1 MLAILKKELN
11 IFFATPIGYLV
22 IAIFLLINGLFLWV
36 FKGDFNILDANFA
49 DLNSFFFIAPWFF
62 IFVIPAI
69 TMRTFS
75 DEIRLGT
82 IEIIKTKP
90 ITTWDIIIGKYLGC
104 LLLISIALVPTM
116 TYVYTITQLAA
127 TPENIDYG
135 SIIGSYVGLLFLASS
150 ITSIGMF
157 ASTLSNNQ
165 IVAFIT
171 GLVLSF
177 FMFYGFEAI
186 DELVNSE
193 SYAIKNLGLYAHFI
207 NIGRG
212 VIDTKDLLYFL
223 SVTFFFLFITKTNF
237 DHKQ

>member
-1 MLAILKKELN
+1 
-11 IFFATPIGYLV
+11 
-22 IAIFLLINGLFLWV
+22 
-36 FKGDFNILDANFA
+36 
-49 DLNSFFFIAPWFF
+49 
-62 IFVIPAI
+62 
-69 TMRTFS
+69 
-75 DEIRLGT
+75 
-82 IEIIKTKP
+82 
-90 ITTWDIIIGKYLGC
+90 
-104 LLLISIALVPTM
+104 
-116 TYVYTITQLAA
+116 LAA

-135 SIIGSYVGLLFLASS
+135 SIIGSYAGLLFLASS

-171 GLVLSF
+171 GLALSF

-193 SYAIKNLGLYAHFI
+193 SYAIKNIGLYAHFI

-212 VIDTKDLLYFL
+212 VIDTKDLLYFI

>member
-90 ITTWDIIIGKYLGC
+90 ISTWDIIIGKYLGC

-135 SIIGSYVGLLFLASS
+135 SIIGSYAGLLFLASS

-171 GLVLSF
+171 GLALSF

-193 SYAIKNLGLYAHFI
+193 SYAIKNIGLYAHFI

-212 VIDTKDLLYFL
+212 VIDTKDLLYFI

>member
-90 ITTWDIIIGKYLGC
+90 ISTWDIVIGKYLGC
-104 LLLISIALVPTM
+104 LLLISIALVPTIS
-116 TYVYTITQLAA
+116 YIYTITQLAA

-171 GLVLSF
+171 GLALSF

-193 SYAIKNLGLYAHFI
+193 SYAIKNIGLYAHFI

-212 VIDTKDLLYFL
+212 VIDTKDLLYFI